1 MKSGTKKNNMDIE
14 DPKQDS
20 SKRWQIV
27 KGHKIAISI
36 VSCSV
41 LLVII
46 IVAVVASLNNSNDPT
61 DITISG
67 KLVKFKRTKVIGENT
82 YKFVPH
88 WIREGKSNSIITFNL
103 FLVNIATDRDFLK
116 DFIGILKN
124 GTDFEE
130 YNFECHP
137 TSRKT
142 YGDNSYPF
150 EFILM
155 KSEGP
160 KSDEIPTKP
169 SQCKNET
176 GVLKER
182 IQGQE
187 DNSTLVFPCPKT
199 TSASATKY
207 AHLAAFV
214 QGEQKGAMSVF
225 KTTFDELYE
234 NINDQDMGDAAKWY
248 LSSRSISSDKITNWV
263 HLRIDP
269 SPKYYQYNPY
279 KTM

>member
-1 MKSGTKKNNMDIE
+1 MKSENNKNNMDIE

-20 SKRWQIV
+20 SRRRQIV
-27 KGHKIAISI
+27 KDHKKVISI
-36 VSCSV
+36 LSCSV

-46 IVAVVASLNNSNDPT
+46 IVAVVASLGNSNHPT
-61 DITISG
+61 DVVING
-67 KLVKFKRTKVIGENT
+67 KVLKFNRTKVIGENA
-82 YKFVPH
+82 YKFIPH
-88 WIREGKSNSIITFNL
+88 WIREEESDSIITFNI
-103 FLVNIATDRDFLK
+103 FLENIESDEDFLK
-116 DFIGILKN
+116 DFISILKN
-124 GTDFEE
+124 GTDFDE
-130 YNFECHP
+130 YNFECPP

-142 YGDNSYPF
+142 YEDNSNPF

-160 KSDEIPTKP
+160 KNDEVPTKP
-169 SQCKNET
+169 AECKNEI

-187 DNSTLVFPCPKT
+187 ENSTLVFPCPET
-199 TSASATKY
+199 TLASATKY
-207 AHLAAFV
+207 AHLSAFV
-214 QGEQKGAMSVF
+214 QGDQEKAMEVF
-225 KTTFDELYE
+225 QETTDELYK
-234 NINDQDMGDAAKWY
+234 NIDRGDTAKWY
-248 LSSRSISSDKITNWV
+248 LSSRSFSSDKITNWV